1 VERHQEGIG
10 MNVTVTVDRKDHH
23 ADVEPHVLLVEWL
36 RGIGKTGVHVGCDTS
51 SCGACTVLVDDV
63 AVKSCTMLVV
73 QAAGSEIE
81 TIHGLTPET
90 GLSPVQQAFADEHGL
105 QCGFCTPG
113 FIVSTVGLLR
123 DCPEPTTEQV
133 IDALE
138 GNLCRCT
145 GYTSIVRSVHRAAAL
160 LRAERPPIEAGRSH
174 EEPLARTRVVSPAVF
189 EDLSD
194 TEVV

>member
-1 VERHQEGIG
+1 MR
-10 MNVTVTVDRKDHH
+10 VTITVDFEDQT
-23 ADVEPHVLLVEWL
+23 ADVEPRVLLVEWL
-36 RGIGKTGVHVGCDTS
+36 RAIGKTGVHVGCDTS
-51 SCGACTVLVDDV
+51 SCGACTVLVDG
-63 AVKSCTMLVV
+63 APVKSCTMLVV
-73 QAAGSEIE
+73 QAEGTAIE
-81 TIHGLTPET
+81 TIHGLTPTT

-123 DCPEPTTEQV
+123 ESPDPSTAEI

-145 GYTSIVRSVHRAAAL
+145 GYTSILRAVKRAAAL
-160 LRAERPPIEAGRSH
+160 SAGEHRPIEAGLSH
-174 EEPLARTRVVSPAVF
+174 EAPLMRNAVTSSEVS

-194 TEVV
+194 TEIV